1 MQGNLHVF
9 LENPG
14 GHGQTGSL
22 EQSDGVLVEALGLFR
37 RGGLG
42 EVRAPAPA
50 SAGIQS
56 KLANNKKLRP
66 YIQGGAVKS
75 VLFVGEDSQVN
86 CLVNQVLGI
95 RLRILCG
102 DPQEHYQPRPNAANL
117 SVGHCHRG
125 LSHPLDQGP
134 QLACSKLAMHPTSPV
149 PFPSSWPRP
158 PLPDSLK
165 SAFYGAG

>member
-1 MQGNLHVF
+1 MAVGAVQHQRNRPVVLQGNLHIL

-50 SAGIQS
+50 SAGIQG
-56 KLANNKKLRP
+56 KLAYNKKLRP

-86 CLVNQVLGI
+86 RLVNQVLGI
-95 RLRILCG
+95 GLRILCG
-102 DPQEHYQPRPNAANL
+102 DPKNTTSP
-117 SVGHCHRG
+117 
-125 LSHPLDQGP
+125 GP
-134 QLACSKLAMHPTSPV
+134 MRPTSR
-149 PFPSSWPRP
+149 S
-158 PLPDSLK
+158 DT
-165 SAFYGAG
+165 ATEA